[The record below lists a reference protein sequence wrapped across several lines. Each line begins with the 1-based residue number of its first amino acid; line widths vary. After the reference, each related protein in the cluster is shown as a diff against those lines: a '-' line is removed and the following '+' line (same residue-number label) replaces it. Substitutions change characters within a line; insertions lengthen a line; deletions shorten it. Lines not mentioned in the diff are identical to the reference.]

1 MIWTLINLNFK
12 TFKNIPIMVTS
23 IPPCLKFKG
32 FLNNNFGLKFLKE
45 KKKNHLDYNM
55 FISSTCPPKK
65 CLNWLLAI
73 PV

>member
-45 KKKNHLDYNM
+45 KKKTTW
-55 FISSTCPPKK
+55 IIICSSLLPVPPKS
-65 CLNWLLAI
+65 I
-73 PV
+73 

>member
-45 KKKNHLDYNM
+45 KKKTTW
-55 FISSTCPPKK
+55 IIICSSLLPVPPKS
-65 CLNWLLAI
+65 
-73 PV
+73 V